1 VEFVQRAV
9 HAHGDVQAL
18 QATVAP
24 HVVHHGGQ
32 AGAAELCGTAGH
44 HAAHLLHQ
52 DAVVAR
58 GAAQAQ
64 VLQDGTQLTL
74 RQPVTAPA
82 NQEEEKAE
90 EAGPLARRE
99 GKKCITNMS
108 RMSGITQGPP
118 RNDMH
123 HICGQLCRG
132 LEPHELPPHIPSKNI
147 DLSISTKPIINF
159 TWFEE
164 N

>member
-1 VEFVQRAV
+1 MEFVQRAV

-64 VLQDGTQLTL
+64 VLQDGTHLTL

-82 NQEEEKAE
+82 DQEEEKAGGGGAVGTE
-90 EAGPLARRE
+90 GGEKMHYKYVTDVRDHAGA
-99 GKKCITNMS
+99 
-108 RMSGITQGPP
+108 
-118 RNDMH
+118 
-123 HICGQLCRG
+123 
-132 LEPHELPPHIPSKNI
+132 
-147 DLSISTKPIINF
+147 TKERHASYL
-159 TWFEE
+159 W
-164 N
+164 